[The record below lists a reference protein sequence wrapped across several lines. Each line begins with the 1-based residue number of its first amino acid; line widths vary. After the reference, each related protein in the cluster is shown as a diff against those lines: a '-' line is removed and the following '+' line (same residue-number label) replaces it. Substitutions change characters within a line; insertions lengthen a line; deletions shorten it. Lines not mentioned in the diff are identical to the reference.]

1 MFSGIYAY
9 VAPIVVVTYMS
20 DLPPLPKT
28 PEDRRDEDDFGQL
41 RSAARH
47 LMEAITAEPVPD
59 RLRDLANELGNA
71 LQRYQDSQIARGGI
85 PPSSAP

>member
-1 MFSGIYAY
+1 M
-9 VAPIVVVTYMS
+9 VTYMS
-20 DLPPLPKT
+20 DLPPLPKM

-59 RLRDLANELGNA
+59 RLRDLATELGNA
-71 LQRYQDSQIARGGI
+71 LQRYQQNRVAKGGT

>member
-1 MFSGIYAY
+1 M
-9 VAPIVVVTYMS
+9 VTHMS
-20 DLPPLPKT
+20 DLPPLPQT

-47 LMEAITAEPVPD
+47 LMAAVTAEPVPD
-59 RLRDLANELGNA
+59 RLRDLAIELGNA
-71 LQRYQDSQIARGGI
+71 LQRYQQNRIVKDDT